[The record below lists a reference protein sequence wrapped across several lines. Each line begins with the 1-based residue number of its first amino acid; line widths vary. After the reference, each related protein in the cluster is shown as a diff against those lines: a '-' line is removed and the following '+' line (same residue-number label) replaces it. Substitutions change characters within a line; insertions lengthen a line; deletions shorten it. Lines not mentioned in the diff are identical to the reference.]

1 MKDHAFTAQIRRRI
15 FDVVPAA
22 TWQMEQLLSLL
33 DITADDSV
41 PTACVDCAARPRLR
55 LNPKFVAEHCRTDEH
70 LLMLVL
76 HELHHVVL
84 GHTRLF
90 ARPTLAHNIA
100 FDAVINAMLC
110 VQFGEERYTSFFT
123 QINDDKTFPARLLR
137 PPVGW
142 PRETRFAK
150 GISRTERRVMSLLY
164 GPKDGGITYLEV
176 FELLLEE
183 LSKADAEGFVL
194 VGNHSDQGDAAEN
207 DPLFGKAIRKIV
219 SQWPRPARVLEGRDE
234 GGKTDPWRLQ
244 PADNAPRRLREAVGK
259 LLRQA
264 GVYDGA
270 GQRTHR
276 RVPVVL
282 PRIVETV
289 VPQARDR
296 RLPAW
301 RSLHGTWPVIFRGA
315 IEERRLARQPQPVAH
330 VYLDVS
336 GSMNSVLPVLAAAL
350 ERPHRAG
357 LVRLYVFSTVV
368 GEISPKEM
376 RGQVPNT
383 LGTDINCVL
392 RHLAGFPLRQRPR
405 RAVLLTDGYVG
416 EAQRLLVDQ
425 LDRVR
430 FYAGLTEKGPCDYL
444 SRMGARLTHL
454 PI

>member
-1 MKDHAFTAQIRRRI
+1 MKDHAFTARIRRRI

-90 ARPTLAHNIA
+90 ARPTLVHNIA

-123 QINDDKTFPARLLR
+123 QINDAKTFPARLLR
-137 PPVGW
+137 PPLGW
-142 PRETRFAK
+142 PVQPRFAR
-150 GISRTERRVMSLLY
+150 GSSRSERRVMRLLY
-164 GPKDGGITYLEV
+164 GAKDGGITYLEV

-183 LSKADAEGFVL
+183 LSKGDGQGFVL
-194 VGNHSDQGDAAEN
+194 VGNHDNQGDAAEN
-207 DPLFGKAIRKIV
+207 DPLFGEAIRKIV
-219 SQWPRPARVLEGRDE
+219 SHWPRPTRVLEGRDE
-234 GGKTDPWRLQ
+234 GGNTDPWRLQ
-244 PADNAPRRLREAVGK
+244 PADDAPRRLREAVGK

-264 GVYDGA
+264 GVYDGVA
-270 GQRTHR
+270 HRTQRRIPT
-276 RVPVVL
+276 VL
-282 PRIVETV
+282 PRVVETV

-301 RSLHGTWPVIFRGA
+301 RALNGGWPVIFRGVL
-315 IEERRLARQPQPVAH
+315 EERRLARQPQPVAH

-336 GSMNSVLPVLAAAL
+336 GSMNGVLPVLAAAL
-350 ERPHRAG
+350 EGPHRLG
-357 LVRLYVFSTVV
+357 LVRIYVFSTVV
-368 GEISPKEM
+368 GEVSPKDL
-376 RGQVPNT
+376 RGKVPNT
-383 LGTDINCVL
+383 FGTDINCVL
-392 RHLAGFPLRQRPR
+392 RHLASFPQPKRPR

-416 EAQRLLVDQ
+416 DAQRLLVDQ
-425 LDRVR
+425 LTHVR

-444 SRMGARLTHL
+444 GRLGAQLTHL
-454 PI
+454 PL

>member
-22 TWQMEQLLSLL
+22 TWQMEQLLGLL

-110 VQFGEERYTSFFT
+110 VQFGEERYTGFFT
-123 QINDDKTFPARLLR
+123 QINDAKTFPARLLR
-137 PPVGW
+137 PPLGW
-142 PRETRFAK
+142 PTKPRYAADAS
-150 GISRTERRVMSLLY
+150 GSERRVMRLLY

-183 LSKADAEGFVL
+183 LSKSSAQGFVL
-194 VGNHSDQGDAAEN
+194 VGNHNDRGDAAEN
-207 DPLFGKAIRKIV
+207 DPLFGEAIRKIV
-219 SQWPRPARVLEGRDE
+219 SHWPRPVRVLEGRDE
-234 GGKTDPWRLQ
+234 GGNANPWSLS
-244 PADNAPRRLREAVGK
+244 PANDAPHRLREAVGK
-259 LLRQA
+259 LLRRA
-264 GVYDGA
+264 GVYDGSA
-270 GQRTHR
+270 QRAYR
-276 RVPVVL
+276 RIPTIVPRV
-282 PRIVETV
+282 VETV
-289 VPQARDR
+289 IPQARDR

-301 RSLHGTWPVIFRGA
+301 QSLHGTWPVIFRSA
-315 IEERRLARQPQPVAH
+315 TEERRLSRQPQSVAH

-336 GSMNSVLPVLAAAL
+336 GSMNGVLSVLAAAL
-350 ERPHRAG
+350 ESPHRQG
-357 LVRLYVFSTVV
+357 LVRIYVFSTVV
-368 GEISPKEM
+368 GEVSPRDL
-376 RGQVPNT
+376 RGKVPNT
-383 LGTDINCVL
+383 FGTDINCVL
-392 RHLAGFPLRQRPR
+392 RHLASFPARKRPR

-425 LDRVR
+425 LTRVR

-444 SRMGARLTHL
+444 SRIGAHLTQL
-454 PI
+454 PL